1 MSSSAARGTGRDACD
16 ANINGSA
23 KQVER
28 QDCLPDDASDLA
40 RGSFRIPVTKTYDH
54 DGRWMRN
61 RDDDGRSNKSGVEPR
76 HSIQS
81 AKDVDGQ
88 SSDPHESGNRKR
100 RKRDRPTASKPGLDC
115 GSRSARRSVDLE
127 VVAQNYSQELNS
139 SETDE
144 DKLMRESENHGSRPS
159 ANEDIFVWKK
169 KDAMLRRKG
178 IRLTP
183 LEEEARRQAAAE
195 ELVRAKARRE
205 ERQRERDEWE
215 AEQTRLAR
223 EREQDLNA
231 GWDRKEDSFQGQQ
244 HFLRQ
249 AIRLRENRPT
259 LADSLA
265 RNLRLDLLEVHADSR
280 SPCVVIESMLSQLT
294 PSALA
299 ELYESIQLE
308 LDYIPD
314 FCWDDGRQEEM
325 DQERA
330 ACNGQPV
337 TDTAIFTRAL
347 RQEWWTCLD
356 TFVCDL
362 IATMGTSGERDGLA
376 NGPIHQSVREDLDA
390 LLGGKTVD
398 ELRQMEGEISRNVEG
413 CPSPLV
419 KYADVE
425 FWKAALRRIR
435 AKVAGIRIEELNSL
449 LAAERTRMIAAIPAV
464 EASELNGKSIDDVG
478 SFHEGPIDL
487 NEEEMVRAEVSK
499 GMLQNEE
506 RFADE
511 VQVPRRSPSEAY
523 AWNDKYRPR
532 KPKFFNRVHTGY
544 DWNKYNRTHYDHDNP
559 PPKTVQGYKFNIFYP
574 DLIDRTVAPTFAVS
588 RTDNPEVC
596 ILTFKSGPPYD
607 AVAFKIVNRPW
618 EHSHRRGFR
627 CTFERG
633 TLHLWFNF
641 RRYRYRR

>member
-1 MSSSAARGTGRDACD
+1 MSSSTARGIGRDARY
-16 ANINGSA
+16 ANGSA
-23 KQVER
+23 EQIER
-28 QDCLPDDASDLA
+28 RERLLAESSDLV
-40 RGSFRIPVTKTYDH
+40 RGTSRSPVGETYDH
-54 DGRWMRN
+54 GYRRMRN
-61 RDDDGRSNKSGVEPR
+61 RDDRERGNQVSAEPR
-76 HSIQS
+76 QVTRSD
-81 AKDVDGQ
+81 KGVD
-88 SSDPHESGNRKR
+88 DHFNNRHDSGSHKR
-100 RKRDRPTASKPGLDC
+100 RKRDRPTTSYRGFND
-115 GSRSARRSVDLE
+115 GSREAPHSNGS
-127 VVAQNYSQELNS
+127 VVAAQQNSKEANL

-144 DKLMRESENHGSRPS
+144 EKLMGIASENNGMRPS
-159 ANEDIFVWKK
+159 TSEDIFVWKK
-169 KDAMLRRKG
+169 KDAMMRRKG

-183 LEEEARRQAAAE
+183 LEEKARREAAAE

-231 GWDRKEDSFQGQQ
+231 GWDRKEDSFHGQQ

-265 RNLRLDLLEVHADSR
+265 RNLRLDLLEVHADPR

-299 ELYESIQLE
+299 ELYEAIQLE

-314 FCWDDGRQEEM
+314 FCWDDSGHEEINWERSSSIGR
-325 DQERA
+325 
-330 ACNGQPV
+330 PV
-337 TDTAIFTRAL
+337 SDTVIFTRAL

-362 IATMGTSGERDGLA
+362 TATMGTSGERQGHG

-390 LLGGKTVD
+390 LLEGKTVD
-398 ELRQMEGEISRNVEG
+398 QLRQMEGEIARNLEG
-413 CPSPLV
+413 CANPIV

-435 AKVAGIRIEELNSL
+435 AKVAAIRIEELNSL
-449 LAAERTRMIAAIPAV
+449 LATERARMIAAIPAA
-464 EASELNGKSIDDVG
+464 ENRELNGMSSDADGV
-478 SFHEGPIDL
+478 SHEGPVDL
-487 NEEEMVRAEVSK
+487 NEEELVRAEVSK

-511 VQVPRRSPSEAY
+511 VQVTRRSSSEAY

-574 DLIDRTVAPTFAVS
+574 DLIDRTIAPTFAVS

-596 ILTFKSGPPYD
+596 ILTFKAGPPYD
-607 AVAFKIVNRPW
+607 DLAFKIVNRPW